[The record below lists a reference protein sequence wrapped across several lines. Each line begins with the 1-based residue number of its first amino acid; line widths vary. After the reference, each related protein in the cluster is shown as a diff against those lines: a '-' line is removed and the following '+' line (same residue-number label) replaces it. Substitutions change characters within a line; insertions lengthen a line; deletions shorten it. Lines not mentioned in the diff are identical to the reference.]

1 MLALF
6 VDAKLAN
13 IDEHRC
19 GLGIHESSLSIA
31 FGNIFRLICCRI
43 DDGIGL
49 QLLLTTFV
57 IDEQTILRVGSGV
70 SARNLDLMH
79 LPVSL

>member
-31 FGNIFRLICCRI
+31 FGNIFCLICCGI

-49 QLLLTTFV
+49 QLLLTSLV
-57 IDEQTILRVGSGV
+57 MDEQAIWSVGSGV
-70 SARNLDLMH
+70 AAGDLNLKH
-79 LPVSL
+79 LSVSL